1 MRTQVGIVGAGP
13 AGLMLSHL
21 LALAGVDSV
30 VVEKRGRDDIE
41 ATIRAGVLE
50 HGTVELM
57 QQAGIADRVM
67 TDGTRHDGIDLR
79 YAGAGHRIDLRRLT
93 GKSVWLYPQ
102 HEVLKDLIN
111 ARLQAG
117 GDVRFDVADV
127 ALAELTS
134 EQPVITFTDPDGT
147 GQELRCDFVVGTDGS
162 GGICKWAIPETA
174 RRDYFRAYPFGWFGV
189 LVQAPRSAEELI
201 YARSERGFAL
211 ISTRT
216 DSVQRMYFQCDP
228 QEKAEDWSEAE
239 IWAELQSRV
248 AGNGFTLQEGPIFER
263 GVIPMRSYVC
273 EPLRHG
279 RLFLAGDAA
288 HTVPPTGAKGMN
300 LAIADVRVLAQALES
315 FFAGNGTALLE
326 AYSDTA
332 LRRVWRAQHF
342 SWWFSTLMHNLDGAT
357 DFDVRRQ
364 LGELDLLTSSDAAAT
379 YLAQA
384 YVGWPAKL

>member
-79 YAGAGHRIDLRRLT
+79 YAGAGHRIDLLRLT

-134 EQPVITFTDPDGT
+134 EQPVITFTDPDPDGT
-147 GQELRCDFVVGTDGS
+147 GHAIGLGVTAEEIGEVLLHCAVYAGVPAANRAFAVAQNVLTELSAEPGADT
-162 GGICKWAIPETA
+162 TA
-174 RRDYFRAYPFGWFGV
+174 R
-189 LVQAPRSAEELI
+189 
-201 YARSERGFAL
+201 
-211 ISTRT
+211 
-216 DSVQRMYFQCDP
+216 
-228 QEKAEDWSEAE
+228 
-239 IWAELQSRV
+239 
-248 AGNGFTLQEGPIFER
+248 
-263 GVIPMRSYVC
+263 
-273 EPLRHG
+273 
-279 RLFLAGDAA
+279 
-288 HTVPPTGAKGMN
+288 
-300 LAIADVRVLAQALES
+300 
-315 FFAGNGTALLE
+315 
-326 AYSDTA
+326 
-332 LRRVWRAQHF
+332 
-342 SWWFSTLMHNLDGAT
+342 
-357 DFDVRRQ
+357 
-364 LGELDLLTSSDAAAT
+364 
-379 YLAQA
+379 
-384 YVGWPAKL
+384 